1 MCILS
6 QRIDEGKM
14 KIGDLGRWSDT
25 NALWHRI
32 HLHHEECDLCEV
44 RRRGLILDEN
54 PKFFFVLWEIGE
66 FNANMDSDL
75 EVVSESR

>member
-1 MCILS
+1 MYFLS

-14 KIGDLGRWSDT
+14 KIGDLVRWSET

-32 HLHHEECDLCEV
+32 HLHHEDALDRCDV
-44 RRRGLILDEN
+44 RCRGIILDEN
-54 PKFFFVLWEIGE
+54 PKFFFVLWENGE

-75 EVVSESR
+75 EIVSVS